1 MKWNNGD
8 VVHGFNIMKVDHVEE
23 VNSDVYMM
31 EHIKSGAKL
40 MYLDSAD
47 DNKVFYICF
56 RTTPDNSKGT
66 PHIMEHSTLLWLKKV
81 PFKRTL
87 CGTCKRLFEYLFKC
101 HDLA

>member
-47 DNKVFYICF
+47 DNKVFISVSA
-56 RTTPDNSKGT
+56 RHRIIQKERRILWN
-66 PHIMEHSTLLWLKKV
+66 ILLFVAQGSSL
-81 PFKRTL
+81 
-87 CGTCKRLFEYLFKC
+87 
-101 HDLA
+101 

>member
-47 DNKVFYICF
+47 DNKVFYICL

-66 PHIMEHSTLLWLKKV
+66 PNIMEHSTLKEV
-81 PFKRTL
+81 PFNRTL
-87 CGTCKRLFEYLFKC
+87 CGTCKRIFEYFFKC

>member
-40 MYLDSAD
+40 MYRC
-47 DNKVFYICF
+47 V
-56 RTTPDNSKGT
+56 
-66 PHIMEHSTLLWLKKV
+66 
-81 PFKRTL
+81 
-87 CGTCKRLFEYLFKC
+87 
-101 HDLA
+101 

>member
-8 VVHGFNIMKVDHVEE
+8 VVHGFNIIKVDYVEE

-47 DNKVFYICF
+47 DNKVFISASA
-56 RTTPDNSKGT
+56 RHQTTQKG
-66 PHIMEHSTLLWLKKV
+66 HRILWNILLFV
-81 PFKRTL
+81 AQGSSP
-87 CGTCKRLFEYLFKC
+87 
-101 HDLA
+101 

>member
-40 MYLDSAD
+40 MYLDLSL
-47 DNKVFYICF
+47 I
-56 RTTPDNSKGT
+56 
-66 PHIMEHSTLLWLKKV
+66 HISE
-81 PFKRTL
+81 PKRP
-87 CGTCKRLFEYLFKC
+87 
-101 HDLA
+101 

>member
-8 VVHGFNIMKVDHVEE
+8 VVHGFNIMKVDYVEE

-56 RTTPDNSKGT
+56 RTTPDNSKERR
-66 PHIMEHSTLLWLKKV
+66 ILWNILLFVAQGSSL
-81 PFKRTL
+81 
-87 CGTCKRLFEYLFKC
+87 
-101 HDLA
+101 

>member
-47 DNKVFYICF
+47 DNKVFY
-56 RTTPDNSKGT
+56 GT
-66 PHIMEHSTLLWLKKV
+66 FYSLWLKKV